1 MRVFILQKSNKYDVS
16 AAEAYGEI
24 IYLIGDYL
32 APFDPD
38 KTIQHIRYE
47 LNEMN
52 FDPNQDAVA
61 LTGASILVSIFL
73 SVLTYDYKKVK
84 TLLFDARTGKYKLV
98 TIEM

>member
-16 AAEAYGEI
+16 AAESYGKI
-24 IYLIGDYL
+24 IYLIDDYL

-38 KTIQHIRYE
+38 KTIQHIRSR
-47 LNEMN
+47 LNETN
-52 FDPNQDAVA
+52 FNPDEDAIA
-61 LTGASILVSIFL
+61 LTGASILVSMFL
-73 SVLTYDYKKVK
+73 SVLTYDFHKIK